1 MRYFYEGFKK
11 TNSLLISRIPKLRD
25 KHHQSFDPD
34 KFRTVLKKFLLFTFI
49 LFYLNSFGQNLHLGI
64 DAENEKSK
72 KTIDSLNY
80 KKEHENAKSIIDEGN
95 LVSDKLTKLGFIENE
110 ILETKKINDSTFQ
123 FKFNVGKKTDYIYI
137 LIGEKFSGY
146 FDDKKD
152 TLKIRF
158 EETEIFLN
166 ETLSKLER
174 KGFSLARLKLV
185 NFKKN
190 KNALFAE
197 LVLETGNQRQLND
210 IVINGYDK
218 FPEGHKKNIKRLYRN
233 KTFNQENLKKV
244 HDDFNKFRFVNQTR
258 YPEILFT
265 KDTTKVYVYLEKSKP
280 NKFDGYIGFSNDD
293 EDKVNFNGYLDLLL
307 VNSLNVGEEF
317 TLYWKSDGNK
327 QRTFN
332 AGIELPYIFN
342 SPFGLKASLNIFK
355 QDSTFQNTK
364 TAIDLGYYFNYNT
377 RLYVGYQSTESSD
390 IQNTNN
396 SSISDYENS
405 FLTSTFEFL
414 DFKMDDFLFPEKTR
428 ISLKGGFGKRNS
440 KLESNK
446 QSFLDFNIKHNIYL
460 NNKNSFNI
468 KSQNFYLQSSNYI
481 INELYRFGGINSIR
495 GFNENS
501 LQGNFLTSILTEYRY
516 VLAPSI
522 YVHTITDYA
531 YYQDK
536 TSGISDRLLGIGFG
550 FGLLTKNGLLNLVY
564 ANGSTKDQTI
574 KLSNSIIHIS
584 FKTTF

>member
-1 MRYFYEGFKK
+1 M
-11 TNSLLISRIPKLRD
+11 
-25 KHHQSFDPD
+25 H
-34 KFRTVLKKFLLFTFI
+34 
-49 LFYLNSFGQNLHLGI
+49 LNI
-64 DAENEKSK
+64 EAENEKAK
-72 KTIDSLNY
+72 KTIDSLGY
-80 KKEHENAKSIIDEGN
+80 KKEHENTKSVIEEGN
-95 LVSDKLTKLGFIENE
+95 SLSEKLTRLGFIENE
-110 ILETKKINDSTFQ
+110 VLEMKKSNDSIFQ
-123 FKFNVGKKTDYIYI
+123 FRFTVGKKTDFIHI
-137 LIGEKFSGY
+137 CIGEKFSSY
-146 FDDKKD
+146 FDDQKD

-158 EETEIFLN
+158 EETENLLN
-166 ETLSKLER
+166 ETLRKLER

-185 NFKKN
+185 NFKKD
-190 KNALFAE
+190 KNTLYAE
-197 LVLETGNQRQLND
+197 LSMEIGNQRQLND

-280 NKFDGYIGFSNDD
+280 NKFDGYIGFSNND
-293 EDKVNFNGYLDLLL
+293 EDKINFNGYLDLLL
-307 VNSLNVGEEF
+307 VNFLNVGEEF

-332 AGIELPYIFN
+332 INIELPYIFK

-377 RLYVGYQSTESSD
+377 RLYTGYQSTESSD

-405 FLTSTFEFL
+405 FITSTFEFL
-414 DFKMDDFLFPEKTR
+414 DFKNDDLFFPEKTR
-428 ISLKGGFGKRNS
+428 INLKAGLGKRTS

-460 NNKNSFNI
+460 NEKNSLNI
-468 KSQNFYLQSSNYI
+468 KSQNFYLKSENYI

-501 LQGNFLTSILTEYRY
+501 LQGNLLTSIITEYRY

-522 YVHTITDYA
+522 YAHSIVDYG

-536 TSGISDRLLGIGFG
+536 TSNINDRLLGLGFG
-550 FGLLTKNGLLNLVY
+550 FGLLTKNGLLNLAY
-564 ANGSTKDQTI
+564 ANGSTKNQAI

-584 FKTTF
+584 FKTFF